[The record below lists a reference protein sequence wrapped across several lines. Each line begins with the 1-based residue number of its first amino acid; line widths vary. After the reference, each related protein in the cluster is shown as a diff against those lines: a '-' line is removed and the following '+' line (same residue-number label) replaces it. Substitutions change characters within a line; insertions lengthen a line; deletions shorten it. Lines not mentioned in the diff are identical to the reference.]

1 MKTKGVKAMANII
14 NWRTLG
20 YLGLIPF
27 IAAAWAAT
35 TNTSLLSL
43 SPYQV
48 FVAYSACILSFLAGT
63 LWLKQTA
70 QIATIISNLFTLV
83 AFACLL
89 LPAQLALPVLASGF
103 VLLLASE
110 FKMGLFTDK
119 PLGYQLLR
127 IVLTSIVVLCH
138 ILIFS
143 AL

>member
-1 MKTKGVKAMANII
+1 MANII

-27 IAAAWAAT
+27 IAATWAAT
-35 TNTSLLSL
+35 SNASLLSL

-70 QIATIISNLFTLV
+70 TIISNLFTLV

-89 LPAQLALPVLASGF
+89 LPAELALPVLASGF

-138 ILIFS
+138 ILTFN